1 MTWLILW
8 CSQRPQ
14 SLVLLF
20 SKQFLVAWWKPS
32 IVLGTRDS
40 ELMESPWF
48 TWEGKSANRMLQ
60 SSVSR
65 CNRKI
70 YPVPWGARQER
81 FVHGSTEKWQL
92 NSLLKDWWRLAKK
105 RLVWGETEESVKSK
119 CIEMWENRGALGEE
133 RLVVHIFL
141 SVMCGPWASDLCPQ
155 TSYWYRSW
163 SSEGADE
170 SKFTILGGV
179 GGCDDSVSVETRS
192 RQDFSICD
200 DRWFGLE
207 LGESYGAA
215 EAWLHLRVIRRKI
228 WLLSDWLV
236 LERGLGHLLGFPAL
250 AIKHVIRRQR

>member
-20 SKQFLVAWWKPS
+20 SKQFLVALETQSWWKAHGS
-32 IVLGTRDS
+32 LEKVNLLTGCYSRLWAAVI
-40 ELMESPWF
+40 
-48 TWEGKSANRMLQ
+48 GKYTQ
-60 SSVSR
+60 
-65 CNRKI
+65 CHG
-70 YPVPWGARQER
+70 GARRER
-81 FVHGSTEKWQL
+81 FVHDSTEKWQL

-133 RLVVHIFL
+133 WLVVHIFL

-179 GGCDDSVSVETRS
+179 GACDDSVSVETRS